1 MEFLEERLVE
11 ERDRS
16 LEIQSKK
23 RVQRGRK
30 KW

>member
-16 LEIQSKK
+16 LEIQSKIEFREEEK
-23 RVQRGRK
+23 I
-30 KW
+30 W